1 MTDKPLTINATSSSL
16 KLVVDGI
23 SVSAKPSAQMTAGDA
38 ASLVIGS
45 VDSAT
50 LSITSKQLSNLY
62 SELGKISDPESAAKA
77 KAAFRSALMNEI
89 DSPGNDGPMEFVLSM
104 NELAK
109 SDSESF
115 QETFITASALT
126 EGGYDTTSFLNTV
139 IKLEESDLQSA
150 FVTETNSIIN
160 DKLASTTKKE
170 ALFDEFID
178 TVSGAID
185 ESLGTDD
192 YTSNMSDLF
201 EQLGQREDLDDK
213 ISFLDQYTA
222 HS

>member
-89 DSPGNDGPMEFVLSM
+89 DSPENDGPMEFVLSM

-109 SDSESF
+109 RDSESF

-139 IKLEESDLQSA
+139 MKLEESDLQSA
-150 FVTETNSIIN
+150 FVTETNNIIN

-170 ALFDEFID
+170 ALFNEFIE

-201 EQLGQREDLDDK
+201 EQLGQQKDLDDK